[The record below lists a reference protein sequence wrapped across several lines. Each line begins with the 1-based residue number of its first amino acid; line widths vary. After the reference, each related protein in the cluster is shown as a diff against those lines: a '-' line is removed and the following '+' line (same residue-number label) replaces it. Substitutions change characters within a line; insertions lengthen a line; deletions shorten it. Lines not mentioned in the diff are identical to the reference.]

1 MWTRPAS
8 LSQEN
13 SMTRIRPI
21 AGAVLA
27 TLMTFPSLALAAPV
41 LDLTPP
47 DGGLTDTKPVDAEFV
62 GQLSGGSGS
71 DGGGDGDSSDSSG
84 WPAQVDTQPT
94 LQTRH
99 FGAQAQLDCKVAG
112 TPNDLVVI
120 NASAEPLPSGTR
132 IKWQLKG
139 AGKSGFFALL
149 TELPSGESLIAD
161 DVVAGDADTG
171 ANCVAR
177 VI

>member
-1 MWTRPAS
+1 
-8 LSQEN
+8 
-13 SMTRIRPI
+13 MTRIRPI

-27 TLMTFPSLALAAPV
+27 TLLALPSLALAASV

-47 DGGLTDTKPVDAEFV
+47 DGGLTDTKPVDTEFV
-62 GQLSGGSGS
+62 GQLSVGSGS
-71 DGGGDGDSSDSSG
+71 DGGGDSGDSSDSSG

-99 FGAQAQLDCKVAG
+99 FGARAELTCRVAG

-139 AGKSGFFALL
+139 AGKFGFFALL
-149 TELPSGESLIAD
+149 NELPSGESLIAD
-161 DVVAGDADTG
+161 DVVAGNADLG